1 MTISEVETRELWIS
15 VWHSDIFG
23 RNDFLGEV
31 ILPLGHE
38 VFETPGLKWYP
49 LQERVCHWLD
59 GSNCLTPVHSQLE
72 VCDNQNIYKGDIFLA
87 LKYTPPDP
95 SNRRSKKFPNQSAK
109 GELHVMIKEAHNLM
123 ATRSNGTSDP
133 FCKRL
138 ASLWLMSCSLIY
150 IRRQEN
156 LCYQDFH

>member
-49 LQERVCHWLD
+49 LQERVWDDMNWSDELIL
-59 GSNCLTPVHSQLE
+59 SSEQLE
-72 VCDNQNIYKGDIFLA
+72 VCENQTYKGDIFLA

-109 GELHVMIKEAHNLM
+109 GELHVMVKEAHNLM

-138 ASLWLMSCSLIY
+138 
-150 IRRQEN
+150 IRFTIN
-156 LCYQDFH
+156 